1 MTNGLLA
8 KDYEL
13 SFHMNPSY
21 LRGDLNGDGKTDI
34 AFLMK
39 QRSTGKL
46 GIPIISGATDKVT
59 VVGAGN
65 AIGNGGDDFG

>member
-1 MTNGLLA
+1 
-8 KDYEL
+8 
-13 SFHMNPSY
+13 MNPFY

-39 QRSTGKL
+39 QSSTGEL
-46 GIPIISGATDKVT
+46 GIAIISGATDKAT

-65 AIGNGGDDFG
+65 AIDNVGDDF